1 MAQPNTNIPVKKG
14 PRPARNPNGN
24 VWFWV
29 IMGGIFFLLHGCSGQ
44 VQCKNRKRDD
54 LL

>member
-1 MAQPNTNIPVKKG
+1 MAQPNTNIPSKKG

-29 IMGGIFFLLHGCSGQ
+29 IMGRLFILFLWLPRTSQ
-44 VQCKNRKRDD
+44 I
-54 LL
+54 